1 MWQSIPCLSPH
12 ETVELLGTVVV
23 LVIEVMTGLVLAV
36 DGNVDCD
43 NDPVVDEVVV
53 DGIYDVVVAIAG
65 KVVVVE
71 PKDDVDKDVVDVGL
85 VDVREKGCCLWVV
98 DCIVCMEADVA
109 AGEVDCVTEVDDLAF
124 VEVIDGAVVV
134 NGLDTEN
141 AAVDDPHTPQ

>member
-36 DGNVDCD
+36 DGNVNCD
-43 NDPVVDEVVV
+43 DPVVDPVVV

-71 PKDDVDKDVVDVGL
+71 TKDDVDKDAVDAGL
-85 VDVREKGCCLWVV
+85 VDVWENGCCLWVV

-109 AGEVDCVTEVDDLAF
+109 AGEVVCVTEVDDLAF
-124 VEVIDGAVVV
+124 VEVSDGAVVV
-134 NGLDTEN
+134 NGFDTEN

>member
-1 MWQSIPCLSPH
+1 M
-12 ETVELLGTVVV
+12 V

-43 NDPVVDEVVV
+43 DDPVVDPVGVE
-53 DGIYDVVVAIAG
+53 GMYDVVVAIAG

-71 PKDDVDKDVVDVGL
+71 PKDNVDKDAVDVGL
-85 VDVREKGCCLWVV
+85 VDVRENGCCVWVV

-109 AGEVDCVTEVDDLAF
+109 AGEVVCVREVDDLAF
-124 VEVIDGAVVV
+124 VEVSDGAVVV
-134 NGLDTEN
+134 NWLVTEN